1 MSGVLRIDE
10 KYQLCIMSC
19 PVNHG
24 ISGHIYEIID
34 YYLLL
39 KEYYNICLI
48 ISDNIQRHTLSD
60 IINSKYNITEEE
72 LEILLSNTIFHK
84 NPNIII
90 CSNVLIVDGY
100 YDSVNLVV
108 RAKNIFMFSC
118 PLDNAYSSRD
128 NHYILHDYRIYKE
141 GKNTINYKKKIY
153 LDRLKSIETT
163 ENNILLYGT
172 KNCREIKNI
181 DEIVNYVDGKI
192 ICITDIP
199 MIDTEDVI
207 YKYPP
212 VDNLFELFD
221 TYIYT
226 PVSIKFDC
234 SPRFIVECKYY
245 NKNVIYYNIDYDDI
259 GLYWRRYDID
269 NDFQSLFLTKDDDII
284 DIIGDKIG

>member
-1 MSGVLRIDE
+1 MSGVLKIDE

-48 ISDNIQRHTLSD
+48 IQDNIQRHILFD
-60 IINSKYNITEEE
+60 IINSKYNLTEEE
-72 LEILLSNTIFHK
+72 LDILLSNTIFHK
-84 NPNIII
+84 NPNILI

-118 PLDNAYSSRD
+118 PLDNAYSRKE
-128 NHYILHDYRIYKE
+128 NHYVLHDYRIYQE

-153 LDRLKSIETT
+153 LDKLKPIEKT

-172 KNCREIKNI
+172 KNCREIMDI
-181 DEIVNYVDGKI
+181 DTIVDFVDKKI
-192 ICITDIP
+192 ICVTDIP
-199 MIDTEDVI
+199 MIDTENI
-207 YKYPP
+207 AYKHPP

-226 PVSIKFDC
+226 PVSVKFDC

-245 NKNVIYYNIDYDDI
+245 NKNVIYYNINYDDM
-259 GLYWRRYDID
+259 GLYWRKYDID
-269 NDFQSLFLTKDDDII
+269 NDFQSLFLTEEDEII